1 MKRKYLLLLIPVSI
15 LCILLA
21 KMSSVAAEYIFARG
35 LFKIISVPLGFI
47 TGLLPFSIAEILV
60 ILFPVCI
67 LVLIGRF
74 CYLMFGSKKMLRR
87 NRKQVLKRWAV
98 NMGVF
103 ISILLFLFTTL
114 CGTNYYRFEFE
125 QFCKFEVEEYSE
137 EELYSLCEYLAEKVN
152 ESKKQLIEEE
162 IQKAV
167 TKETKI
173 NENNVVVLDNFSE
186 VADEAKK
193 AYQKLQKNYPVLK
206 YSTGAAKPV
215 LLSKYMSYT
224 GIVGIYFPF
233 TVEANVNTD
242 VAGYNRPADM
252 CHELAHLHGFMREN
266 EANFISYLVCTNSDE
281 AYFRYSGYM
290 LGYIYATNALY
301 DEDVKKYM
309 QIASMLSDEVR
320 ADLDFEHEYWKQL
333 ESTQAYQTVEA
344 VSDKVNDTYLKV
356 NGQTDGVKSYGK
368 MVDLL
373 IAQYLAESQQ

>member
-1 MKRKYLLLLIPVSI
+1 MKRKYFLLLIPVSI

-21 KMSSVAAEYIFARG
+21 KMFPVIAEYIFARG

-47 TGLLPFSIAEILV
+47 TGLLPFSIAEILI
-60 ILFPVCI
+60 ILFPI
-67 LVLIGRF
+67 GTLVLIVRF
-74 CYLMFGSKKMLRR
+74 CYQIFRG
-87 NRKQVLKRWAV
+87 NRKQILKRWLL
-98 NMGVF
+98 NIGVF
-103 ISILLFLFTTL
+103 ASILLFLFTIL

-125 QFCKFEVEEYSE
+125 QFCKFEIEEYSE
-137 EELYSLCEYLAEKVN
+137 EDLYSLCEYLAEKVN
-152 ESKKQLIEEE
+152 EAKKELIKE
-162 IQKAV
+162 
-167 TKETKI
+167 ETKI
-173 NENNVVVLDNFSE
+173 DENKVVVLDDFSE
-186 VADEAKK
+186 VAEEAKK
-193 AYQKLQKNYPVLK
+193 AYQKLQKDYPVLK
-206 YSTGAAKPV
+206 YSTGIAKPV

-233 TVEANVNTD
+233 TVEANVNID

-266 EANFISYLVCTNSDE
+266 EANFISYLVCTNSDK

-309 QIASMLSDEVR
+309 EISSMLSEEVR
-320 ADLDFEHEYWKQL
+320 ADLDFEHAYWKQL
-333 ESTQAYQTVEA
+333 ESTNAYQTVEA

-373 IAQYLAESQQ
+373 IAKYLAESQK

>member
-1 MKRKYLLLLIPVSI
+1 MKRKYFLLLIPVSI

-21 KMSSVAAEYIFARG
+21 KMFPAVAEYIFARG

-47 TGLLPFSIAEILV
+47 TGLFPFSIAELLL

-67 LVLIGRF
+67 VVLIVRF
-74 CYLMFGSKKMLRR
+74 CYQMLKG
-87 NRKQVLKRWAV
+87 NRKEILKRWVV
-98 NMGVF
+98 NTGVF
-103 ISILLFLFTTL
+103 VSILVFLFTTL

-125 QFCKFEVEEYSE
+125 QFCEFEIEEYSK

-152 ESKKQLIEEE
+152 ESKRELMETEGEEG
-162 IQKAV
+162 IRTDKN
-167 TKETKI
+167 K
-173 NENNVVVLDNFSE
+173 VVILEDFSE
-186 VADEAKK
+186 VAEDAKK
-193 AYQKLQKNYPVLK
+193 AYQKLEKNYPVFK
-206 YSTGAAKPV
+206 YSTGAPKPV
-215 LLSKYMSYT
+215 FLSEYMSYT

-266 EANFISYLVCTNSDE
+266 EANFISYLVCTNSDK

-301 DEDVKKYM
+301 DEDIEKYM
-309 QIASMLSDEVR
+309 QISSILSEEVR
-320 ADLDFEHEYWKQL
+320 ADLDFEHEYWKEL
-333 ESTQAYQTVEA
+333 ESKDSYQTIEA
-344 VSDKVNDTYLKV
+344 VSDKVNDTYLKA

>member
-1 MKRKYLLLLIPVSI
+1 MKRKYFLLLTFVSI

-21 KMSSVAAEYIFARG
+21 RRFPAIAEYIFARG
-35 LFKIISVPLGFI
+35 LFKIVSIPIGFV
-47 TGLLPFSIAEILV
+47 TGLLPFSIAEILIV
-60 ILFPVCI
+60 LFPIYVI
-67 LVLIGRF
+67 ALLGRF
-74 CYLMFGSKKMLRR
+74 CYLMAKG
-87 NRKQVLKRWAV
+87 NRIQVLKRWAV
-98 NMGVF
+98 NAGVF
-103 ISILLFLFTTL
+103 ASILLFLFTIL
-114 CGTNYYRFEFE
+114 CGVNYYRFEFE
-125 QFCKFEVEEYSE
+125 NFCEFEVEEYSA

-152 ESKKQLIEEE
+152 ESKRE
-162 IQKAV
+162 V
-167 TKETKI
+167 TQTD
-173 NENNVVVLDNFSE
+173 ENQIVVLDDFSE
-186 VADEAKK
+186 VSKDAKK
-193 AYQKLQKNYPVLK
+193 AYQKLCEAYPVLR

-290 LGYIYATNALY
+290 LGFIYATNALY

-309 QIASMLSDEVR
+309 QISSMLSEEVR
-320 ADLDFEHEYWKQL
+320 ADLDFEHAYWEEL
-333 ESTQAYQTVEA
+333 ENTEEYQTIEA
-344 VSDKVNDTYLKV
+344 ASDKVNDTYLKV

-373 IAQYLAESQQ
+373 IAEYLADQKE